1 MRLERIGRR
10 VLSGEHVIAMRK
22 LLPTPL
28 QHLEMALAVLATAM
42 VLVAGCSN
50 SDLSLD
56 PLPHIQTTTTTTTST
71 TIPDTNRY
79 FYEVRSGDTL
89 SAIAAGFGVPMKQI
103 VELNELE
110 DASDIRVGEI
120 IEIPQGFVIVTLPPD
135 STIANAG

>member
-1 MRLERIGRR
+1 MIP
-10 VLSGEHVIAMRK
+10 MRK
-22 LLPTPL
+22 LLPKPL
-28 QHLEMALAVLATAM
+28 QHREMFLAVLATAM

-50 SDLSLD
+50 NDLSLD
-56 PLPHIQTTTTTTTST
+56 PLPPIQTTTTSTTTT

-110 DASDIRVGEI
+110 IASDIRVGEI

-135 STIANAG
+135 STIASAG

>member
-1 MRLERIGRR
+1 
-10 VLSGEHVIAMRK
+10 VIPMRK
-22 LLPTPL
+22 LLPKPL
-28 QHLEMALAVLATAM
+28 QHREMALALLATAM

-50 SDLSLD
+50 NDLSLD
-56 PLPHIQTTTTTTTST
+56 PLPPIQTTTTTTTST

-110 DASDIRVGEI
+110 NASDIRVGEI

-135 STIANAG
+135 STIANVG

>member
-1 MRLERIGRR
+1 
-10 VLSGEHVIAMRK
+10 VIAMRK

-28 QHLEMALAVLATAM
+28 QHREMALAVLATAM

-56 PLPHIQTTTTTTTST
+56 PLPPIQTTTTTTTST

-135 STIANAG
+135 STIANAGE

>member
-1 MRLERIGRR
+1 MIP
-10 VLSGEHVIAMRK
+10 MPK

-28 QHLEMALAVLATAM
+28 QHREMALGVLATAM

-56 PLPHIQTTTTTTTST
+56 PLPPIQTTTTTTTTT

-103 VELNELE
+103 VELTELE
-110 DASDIRVGEI
+110 NASDIRVGEI

>member
-1 MRLERIGRR
+1 
-10 VLSGEHVIAMRK
+10 MRK

-28 QHLEMALAVLATAM
+28 QHREMALAVLVTAI

-56 PLPHIQTTTTTTTST
+56 PLPPIQTTTTTTTTT

-89 SAIAAGFGVPMKQI
+89 SAIATGFGVPMKQI

-110 DASDIRVGEI
+110 NASDIRVGEI

>member
-1 MRLERIGRR
+1 MIP
-10 VLSGEHVIAMRK
+10 MRK

-28 QHLEMALAVLATAM
+28 QHREMALAVLATAM

-56 PLPHIQTTTTTTTST
+56 PLPPIQTTTTTTTTT

-110 DASDIRVGEI
+110 NASDIRVGEI

-135 STIANAG
+135 STIVNAGE

>member
-1 MRLERIGRR
+1 
-10 VLSGEHVIAMRK
+10 MRK
-22 LLPTPL
+22 LLPKPL
-28 QHLEMALAVLATAM
+28 QHRETALAVLATAI

-50 SDLSLD
+50 NDLSLD
-56 PLPHIQTTTTTTTST
+56 PLPPIQTTTTTTTST

-110 DASDIRVGEI
+110 NASDIREL
-120 IEIPQGFVIVTLPPD
+120 ERSLRYPRASSSSHCLQTRRLPTSVSSAAIRGAP
-135 STIANAG
+135 IGAL

>member
-1 MRLERIGRR
+1 
-10 VLSGEHVIAMRK
+10 MRK
-22 LLPTPL
+22 LLRIPL
-28 QHLEMALAVLATAM
+28 QHREMALAVLATAM

-56 PLPHIQTTTTTTTST
+56 PLPPIQTTTTTTTTT

-110 DASDIRVGEI
+110 NASDIRVGEI

>member
-1 MRLERIGRR
+1 
-10 VLSGEHVIAMRK
+10 MRK
-22 LLPTPL
+22 LLRIPL
-28 QHLEMALAVLATAM
+28 QHREMALAVLATAM

-56 PLPHIQTTTTTTTST
+56 PLPPIQTTTTTTTMT

-110 DASDIRVGEI
+110 NASDIRVGEI

>member
-1 MRLERIGRR
+1 MIP
-10 VLSGEHVIAMRK
+10 MPK
-22 LLPTPL
+22 LLATPL
-28 QHLEMALAVLATAM
+28 QHRDMALAVLATAI

-56 PLPHIQTTTTTTTST
+56 PLPPIQTTTTSTTTT

-110 DASDIRVGEI
+110 NASDIRVGEI

>member
-1 MRLERIGRR
+1 
-10 VLSGEHVIAMRK
+10 
-22 LLPTPL
+22 
-28 QHLEMALAVLATAM
+28 MALGVLATAV

-56 PLPHIQTTTTTTTST
+56 PLPPIQTTTTTTTTT

>member
-1 MRLERIGRR
+1 M
-10 VLSGEHVIAMRK
+10 IAMRK

-28 QHLEMALAVLATAM
+28 QHREMALAVLATAM

-56 PLPHIQTTTTTTTST
+56 PLPPIQTTTTSTTST

-110 DASDIRVGEI
+110 NASDIRVGEI

-135 STIANAG
+135 STIANAGE

>member
-1 MRLERIGRR
+1 M
-10 VLSGEHVIAMRK
+10 IAMRK

-28 QHLEMALAVLATAM
+28 QHREMALAVLATAM

-56 PLPHIQTTTTTTTST
+56 PLPPIQTTTTTTTST

-135 STIANAG
+135 STIANAGQ

>member
-1 MRLERIGRR
+1 
-10 VLSGEHVIAMRK
+10 MRK
-22 LLPTPL
+22 LLRIPL
-28 QHLEMALAVLATAM
+28 QHREMALAVLATAM

-56 PLPHIQTTTTTTTST
+56 PLPPIQTTTTTTTTT

-110 DASDIRVGEI
+110 NASDIRVGEI

-135 STIANAG
+135 STFANAG

>member
-1 MRLERIGRR
+1 
-10 VLSGEHVIAMRK
+10 MRK

-28 QHLEMALAVLATAM
+28 QHREMALAVLATAM

-56 PLPHIQTTTTTTTST
+56 PLPPIQTTTTTTTTT

-110 DASDIRVGEI
+110 NASDIRVGEI
-120 IEIPQGFVIVTLPPD
+120 IGIPQGFVIVTLPPD

>member
-1 MRLERIGRR
+1 MIP
-10 VLSGEHVIAMRK
+10 MRK

-28 QHLEMALAVLATAM
+28 QHREMALAVLATAM

-56 PLPHIQTTTTTTTST
+56 PLPPIQTTTTTTTST

-110 DASDIRVGEI
+110 NASDIRVGEI

-135 STIANAG
+135 STIPNAGEQRC

>member
-1 MRLERIGRR
+1 MIP
-10 VLSGEHVIAMRK
+10 MRK
-22 LLPTPL
+22 LLRIPL
-28 QHLEMALAVLATAM
+28 QHREMGLAVFATAM

-56 PLPHIQTTTTTTTST
+56 PLPPIQTTTTTTTTT

-110 DASDIRVGEI
+110 NASDIRVGEI

>member
-1 MRLERIGRR
+1 MIPMRR
-10 VLSGEHVIAMRK
+10 
-22 LLPTPL
+22 LLPIPL
-28 QHLEMALAVLATAM
+28 QHREMALAVLATAM
-42 VLVAGCSN
+42 ALVAGCSN
-50 SDLSLD
+50 SDLSID
-56 PLPHIQTTTTTTTST
+56 PLPPIQTTTTSTTTT

-110 DASDIRVGEI
+110 NASDIRVGEI

>member
-1 MRLERIGRR
+1 
-10 VLSGEHVIAMRK
+10 MRK

-28 QHLEMALAVLATAM
+28 QHREMALAVLATAM

-56 PLPHIQTTTTTTTST
+56 PLPPIQTTTTT

-103 VELNELE
+103 VELNGLE
-110 DASDIRVGEI
+110 NASDIRVGEI